1 MEQNILGD
9 RMLALLQRVNYAKVV
24 VDNQVT
30 GSIEK
35 GILAFIGLE
44 KGDDEAK
51 CKKMC
56 DKILKCRMFYDEN
69 DKMNLNVEQVN
80 GNVLLVSQFT
90 LAANTSAG
98 NRPSFD
104 PAMAPNEAK
113 ELYAKFTAYAHQK
126 LPSVQEGIFAADM
139 KVNLENDG
147 PVTFMLK
154 I

>member
-1 MEQNILGD
+1 
-9 RMLALLQRVNYAKVV
+9 MLALLQRVNYAKVV
-24 VDNQVT
+24 VDGKTT

-51 CKKMC
+51 CRKMF
-56 DKILKCRMFYDEN
+56 DKILKYRMFYDEN
-69 DKMNLNVEQVN
+69 EKINLNVEQVQ

-90 LAANTSAG
+90 LAANTASG

-104 PAMAPNEAK
+104 PAMAPSEAK
-113 ELYAKFTAYAHQK
+113 VLYEKFIAYAHSK
-126 LPSVQEGIFAADM
+126 FPRVEEGIFAADM

-154 I
+154 Y